1 LNIINIAT
9 TFLLFS
15 FLSYHFIDSAH
26 QVEQELKLVNR
37 KLQRLATT
45 DSLTNMFN
53 RRTMIEYIEAE
64 IKHYEHVG
72 VPFALILCDIDD
84 FKSFNDQYGH
94 ECGDFVLVTASELM
108 MELLRAQDRLARW
121 GGEEFLILLPL
132 TTTEGA
138 VSVAARIREELLN
151 RAFQFYGQQL
161 KITMTYGVTLYLPGN
176 SVRECINRADRALLQ
191 GKERG
196 KNRIILEDGSQNLVE
211 LQLDPVLD

>member
-1 LNIINIAT
+1 
-9 TFLLFS
+9 
-15 FLSYHFIDSAH
+15 
-26 QVEQELKLVNR
+26 
-37 KLQRLATT
+37 
-45 DSLTNMFN
+45 
-53 RRTMIEYIEAE
+53 
-64 IKHYEHVG
+64 
-72 VPFALILCDIDD
+72 
-84 FKSFNDQYGH
+84 
-94 ECGDFVLVTASELM
+94 
-108 MELLRAQDRLARW
+108 
-121 GGEEFLILLPL
+121 
-132 TTTEGA
+132 